1 MKNTRLV
8 IVVSAL
14 VLLIAACGGKSA
26 EEELLEQILEN
37 EDLGNVDVNL
47 GNDDEFNLNF
57 EGEGGED
64 VSVSGGGSGEDFEIT
79 IEGEDG
85 ESMTIG
91 SGDIPPEL
99 TFPSLD
105 GGSVGSTF
113 VTGSDVSVVLQ
124 YPQSQFDQLVE
135 FYDSSVDGER
145 NESTFSSEDGT
156 FRNVFYYSE
165 DGAWN
170 VIVADCVDF
179 ASGEFDAVCV
189 TLAESLGE

>member
-1 MKNTRLV
+1 MKNARLV
-8 IVVSAL
+8 LLVSAL
-14 VLLIAACGGKSA
+14 LVLVAACGGQSA

-57 EGEGGED
+57 EGEDGED
-64 VSVSGGGSGEDFEIT
+64 VSVSGGGSGDDFEIT
-79 IEGEDG
+79 IEGDDG
-85 ESMTIG
+85 ETMTIG

-99 TFPSLD
+99 TIPYMD

-113 VTGSDVSVVLQ
+113 VTGTDVSVVLQ
-124 YPQSQFDQLVE
+124 YPEAQFDQLVE
-135 FYDSSVDGER
+135 FYDSSIDGER
-145 NESTFSSEDGT
+145 NESTFTTEDGT

-165 DGAWN
+165 DGSWN

-189 TLAESLGE
+189 TMAESLD